1 MYASWDMECDR
12 YNLLSFW
19 AIFSPVA
26 HILTPKIK
34 ICKKKNPKTGDILSQ
49 ICTINE
55 DHTMY
60 GPWDKR
66 QNRQSFL
73 SFWAIFWSLTLRT
86 TWKIKILKKK
96 KTLGILS
103 FYTCVPQITII
114 WYMVPE
120 IWSTTE
126 CFSFWI
132 FFCPFCPTNNL
143 PKENFEKINSRYHD
157 FTLVYQ
163 KSQPYAILFLRYDMW
178 WMQLLFFILVYFLP
192 FYPANGPNNQN
203 WKKKKKIKKIL
214 GFSSIYTIL
223 PKIIII
229 CYTVPEIWCLKN
241 VIVIFHFGILFA
253 LFARVRQT
261 DGQMDGS
268 TEKVTHRGGC
278 PTQNKAWHKKT
289 RWYKLISKNI

>member
-1 MYASWDMECDR
+1 MVTWCMLPEIWSVTDIIYCHSGPFFP
-12 YNLLSFW
+12 LLPIYWPQKLKF
-19 AIFSPVA
+19 A
-26 HILTPKIK
+26 
-34 ICKKKNPKTGDILSQ
+34 KKKKTKTGDILSQ

-203 WKKKKKIKKIL
+203 WKKKKK
-214 GFSSIYTIL
+214 
-223 PKIIII
+223 
-229 CYTVPEIWCLKN
+229 
-241 VIVIFHFGILFA
+241 
-253 LFARVRQT
+253 
-261 DGQMDGS
+261 
-268 TEKVTHRGGC
+268 EK
-278 PTQNKAWHKKT
+278 KAWGFRQFIQVYQK
-289 RWYKLISKNI
+289 S

>member
-34 ICKKKNPKTGDILSQ
+34 ICKKKTPKTGDILSQ

-96 KTLGILS
+96 KKPWG
-103 FYTCVPQITII
+103 Y
-114 WYMVPE
+114 
-120 IWSTTE
+120 
-126 CFSFWI
+126 
-132 FFCPFCPTNNL
+132 
-143 PKENFEKINSRYHD
+143 YH
-157 FTLVYQ
+157 FTLVYHKLQ
-163 KSQPYAILFLRYDMW
+163 SCDIWFLRYEAQQNVFHFGSFFVPFA
-178 WMQLLFFILVYFLP
+178 QLTTS
-192 FYPANGPNNQN
+192 Q
-203 WKKKKKIKKIL
+203 KKIL
-214 GFSSIYTIL
+214 
-223 PKIIII
+223 
-229 CYTVPEIWCLKN
+229 
-241 VIVIFHFGILFA
+241 
-253 LFARVRQT
+253 
-261 DGQMDGS
+261 
-268 TEKVTHRGGC
+268 
-278 PTQNKAWHKKT
+278 KK
-289 RWYKLISKNI
+289 